1 MFGKMMNNY
10 YYGKSGKGDYR
21 KEDLPHNRWQLF
33 FEMLRIRFSALVR
46 LNLMYML
53 IWLPTMIVL
62 MMGAMGMLSSLSD
75 SLTGADQ
82 IATFELDGSDRYLSG
97 GHELAFSAFE
107 KLYGGALADV
117 RTSSIMRLATL
128 RRASIEMRTSS
139 AFCCAR
145 T

>member
-62 MMGAMGMLSSLSD
+62 MM
-75 SLTGADQ
+75 
-82 IATFELDGSDRYLSG
+82 
-97 GHELAFSAFE
+97 
-107 KLYGGALADV
+107 
-117 RTSSIMRLATL
+117 
-128 RRASIEMRTSS
+128 
-139 AFCCAR
+139 AR
-145 T
+145 WGC